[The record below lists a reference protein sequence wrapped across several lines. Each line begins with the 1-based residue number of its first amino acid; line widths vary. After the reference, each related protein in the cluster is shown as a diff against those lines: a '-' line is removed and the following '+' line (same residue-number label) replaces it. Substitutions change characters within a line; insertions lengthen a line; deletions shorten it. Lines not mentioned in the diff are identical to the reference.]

1 MEIYD
6 KAHAG
11 KFAESLMSQRP
22 RVWTASSL
30 MQGENGYTFRVRE
43 TCRSA
48 LRLGINNKDADRCE
62 IIGKTPTRGGAAPH
76 SGRMNSSLLRRRT
89 SNRQGTGSDSRA
101 CARGLRSSS
110 KRYT

>member
-30 MQGENGYTFRVRE
+30 MHGENGYTFRVGE

-48 LRLGINNKDADRCE
+48 SRLCIDKKMPA
-62 IIGKTPTRGGAAPH
+62 TTR
-76 SGRMNSSLLRRRT
+76 SW
-89 SNRQGTGSDSRA
+89 
-101 CARGLRSSS
+101 ARFPRVEARHLILVA
-110 KRYT
+110 